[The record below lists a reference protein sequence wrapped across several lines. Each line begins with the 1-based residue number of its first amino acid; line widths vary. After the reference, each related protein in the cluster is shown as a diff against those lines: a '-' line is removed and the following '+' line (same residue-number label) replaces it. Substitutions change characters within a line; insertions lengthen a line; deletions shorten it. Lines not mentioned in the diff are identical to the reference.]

1 MLGMVIARTASA
13 MASVVLVLFTLTHFN
28 SPELAGLVTFVS
40 LAPGI
45 FIAPVVGALLD
56 RHGRARLVLLD
67 YLMAATGCLGIAA
80 LVGLGLLSAPVL
92 VVVALLLGLAWP
104 LGTIGLRSLVPL
116 IVPKELWG
124 RANALD
130 SNGYVIATLIG
141 PPVAGAMVGLAGGAA
156 ALAVVGA
163 TYVIAA
169 VVMIGIPDPRTPYDS
184 QGRLLVDALAGVRYV
199 LRHRTLRGLALG
211 LSIMN
216 IGGGMLQILVPVLLL
231 NRLGQGPAVV
241 GLAWAVSGLGGLV
254 AALFVGRID
263 SHGRERALIVWPLL
277 GTAAATALLL
287 APLQVWLVVLVIG
300 IIGLLNG
307 PMDVGMFT
315 IRQRRTDFSWVGRA
329 FAVSMSLNFAGFPV
343 GSALG
348 GLLVGQSIELTIL
361 VSVSTAVL
369 AAFTIWRLVPAR
381 DGMDQA

>member
-1 MLGMVIARTASA
+1 M
-13 MASVVLVLFTLTHFN
+13 LFTLTHFH
-28 SPELAGLVTFVS
+28 SPELAGLRHVRE
-40 LAPGI
+40 PGARI

-80 LVGLGLLSAPVL
+80 LVGLNLLSAPVL
-92 VVVALLLGLAWP
+92 VVVSLLLGLAWP

-156 ALAVVGA
+156 ALAVVGV

-254 AALFVGRID
+254 SALFVGRIN

-300 IIGLLNG
+300 LIGALNG

-369 AAFTIWRLVPAR
+369 AAFAIWRLVPAR
-381 DGMDQA
+381 DGQDLA